1 MKKLDKMLH
10 VEMWDVSKKEI
21 KSIRKEEK
29 NMSDLELYM
38 RDLSLEA
45 QSTQDILTAH
55 LREATRILSLTT
67 KDIKFNVEG
76 NCKVFTLS
84 VKFDYLNETRY
95 VQFEVTKKQRV
106 WNITYKIYS
115 YDDFLRERTIETA
128 SVIELQMF
136 MRLVLKQDLVL
147 EV

>member
-1 MKKLDKMLH
+1 MRTQT
-10 VEMWDVSKKEI
+10 EF
-21 KSIRKEEK
+21 KSIRKEDRS
-29 NMSDLELYM
+29 MSDLELYM

-55 LREATRILSLTT
+55 LGEAARVLSLTT

-95 VQFEVTKKQRV
+95 VQFKVTKKQHV
-106 WNITYKIYS
+106 WTITYRIYS
-115 YDDFLRERTIETA
+115 YDDFLRERIIKTA